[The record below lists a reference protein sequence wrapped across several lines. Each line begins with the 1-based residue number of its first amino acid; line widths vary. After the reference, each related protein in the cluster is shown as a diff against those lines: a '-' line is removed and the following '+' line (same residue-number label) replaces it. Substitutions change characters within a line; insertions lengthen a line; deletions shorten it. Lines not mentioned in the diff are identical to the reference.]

1 MAAPATL
8 GLKQVLKEAFKTRSG
23 MVAAG
28 MLVALISTAII
39 VPIFYPFDVVRKW
52 GDARE
57 WLDNPRVA
65 PPEWVELFAGKS
77 LPRTIILDEDDF
89 IKTRVP
95 FATIDLLIVD
105 LRTAF
110 PFRYDV
116 FPSELTLKFN
126 TTFQR
131 SPQVS
136 VTWLRPDGLNVTLY
150 VGVPRE
156 TIRVSRDA
164 SVISNIRN
172 WALAAGAEDRET
184 LYSEVTLFAE
194 IGEGMMDPAR
204 AKLLKGTYGMR
215 IEMVAFDLTADIN
228 ARAVVYGQV
237 YGPAGTDTQRRDL
250 MIGLLWGAPVALAFG
265 IVAAVVVVM
274 VQALLGAAGAY
285 YGRIVDESVQRL
297 SEFLLIIPGLPIL
310 ILIGLLYQPSIWA
323 LLYVV
328 ILLGVA
334 GATTK
339 VVRSIVL
346 QVKEE
351 LYVESAKSYGLSRG
365 RILMKHILPRAI
377 PYTFSLI
384 ALSVPAFIF
393 LEASISFLGLGDPVL
408 PTWGRTLGEAYRD
421 GALFYGMWWWVTLPI
436 AGILF
441 TTVAFALLGYAFDK
455 IVNPRLREE

>member
-28 MLVALISTAII
+28 MLVVLVSTAIV
-39 VPIFYPFDVVRKW
+39 VPIYYPFDVVHRW
-52 GDARE
+52 GDPRE

-65 PPEWVELFAGKS
+65 PPEWVEFFVGKR
-77 LPRTIILDEDDF
+77 LPRTIILEEDDF

-95 FATIDLLIVD
+95 FSTIELLIVD

-110 PFRYDV
+110 DFMYDD
-116 FPSELTLKFN
+116 FPTELTLNLN
-126 TTFQR
+126 TTFQK
-131 SPQVS
+131 SPQVR
-136 VTWLRPDGLNVTLY
+136 VTWLRPDGENVSLY
-150 VGVPRE
+150 VGAPRDALR
-156 TIRVSRDA
+156 ISRDP
-164 SVISNIRN
+164 SLISNVRA
-172 WALAAGAEDRET
+172 WALDAGAEDREAV
-184 LYSEVTLFAE
+184 LSEVTLFAE
-194 IGEGMMDPAR
+194 IDEGMLDPTR
-204 AKLLKGTYGMR
+204 AKLLTGTYGIR
-215 IEMVAFDLTADIN
+215 IEMIAFDLTADID
-228 ARAVVYGQV
+228 ARGVVYGKV
-237 YGPAGTDTQRRDL
+237 FGLAGTDSQRRDL
-250 MIGLLWGAPVALAFG
+250 MVGLLWGAPVALAFG

-274 VQALLGAAGAY
+274 VQALLGAAGAW
-285 YGRIVDESVQRL
+285 YGRSVDEGVQRL

-310 ILIGLLYQPSIWA
+310 ILIGLLYRPSIWS
-323 LLYVV
+323 LLFVV
-328 ILLGVA
+328 IILGVA

-351 LYVESAKSYGLSRG
+351 LYVESARSYGLSRG

-384 ALSVPAFIF
+384 ALSVPAYIF
-393 LEASISFLGLGDPVL
+393 LEASISFLGLGDPIL

-421 GALFYGMWWWVTLPI
+421 GALFWGMWWWVTLPI